1 MPAVCKPNSS
11 VHDRSRRRLGTV
23 LDEPVFAIG
32 AISPAIRGAA
42 RCAAHL
48 FATSGR
54 AASHSE
60 HGYQACRWI
69 THVSQSSE
77 ASAVARAIRPS
88 VVHGATNS
96 GKPVSN
102 RYISAASRRRPYVL
116 TPRIR
121 DGQKAHARNM
131 FYERS
136 GPPRRGR
143 TAGRQDGRTA
153 GRQDGSTGV
162 REYGSTAVR
171 QCGNAALKRW
181 RHALG
186 GTRFARRSARDLA
199 GHGLD
204 AAFAAADEAETSANQ
219 LGRFVRV
226 GTFHAAGIDGRHGE
240 VVGVTRRK
248 VGERRGGRCHVGTTA
263 QGLAVVPG

>member
-143 TAGRQDGRTA
+143 TAGRQDG
-153 GRQDGSTGV
+153 STGV
-162 REYGSTAVR
+162 RQYGS
-171 QCGNAALKRW
+171 AAMQRSSV
-181 RHALG
+181 G
-186 GTRFARRSARDLA
+186 GTLWVAPGSPEDQRAILRAMAWTQPSLLLTKPRPQRIS
-199 GHGLD
+199 LD
-204 AAFAAADEAETSANQ
+204 ASFE
-219 LGRFVRV
+219 
-226 GTFHAAGIDGRHGE
+226 
-240 VVGVTRRK
+240 
-248 VGERRGGRCHVGTTA
+248 
-263 QGLAVVPG
+263 